1 MSKAHRPI
9 DIKKLLDKAYDARHV
24 SQARIKQLSSTQDFP
39 AQKCKK
45 CDATFSPEVER
56 HRGKVEEAER
66 AFLLIDSLVED
77 IIVQCF

>member
-24 SQARIKQLSSTQDFP
+24 SQARVKQLTAPQTLAAADC
-39 AQKCKK
+39 QKCGHS
-45 CDATFSPEVER
+45 CSPATER
-56 HRGKVEEAER
+56 HLGKVEEAER